1 MDKNQTENIIKDYE
15 KKEKNFVKTEKNTD
29 YLNKMKEIKDVE
41 IELNKML
48 LHIERLEMEKN
59 NISDF
64 QVKDECDRQIK
75 ETKKEMET
83 RKTELENLKQEK
95 ENLLVEKRK
104 NEKVLREN
112 ICKEVNELQ
121 DKTRKELMTQKKEI
135 DTEIAKKKMELE
147 VKKFELSQ
155 FNYKYDENG
164 VPINGHEFKKMQ
176 DDQQTLFSDIKELE
190 NLSLKCEE
198 YREKLIDPFKMPPEL
213 PDDEVYVDFQKET
226 QKDSFENDNVKKTT
240 EVDKENADIIKGIK
254 SEMAENERNY
264 KDIHLEPQP
273 IISENP
279 LNESKQLNENEGKTN
294 NVFENNNIINSAKE
308 EMEQENRN
316 YKNIHLQD
324 ENILKQVPKVSGL
337 KSKVFDRIEYI
348 EINEKDE
355 KVYYKDSTGEEQEIS
370 TNIAKKELFKDL
382 KIADICEE
390 IAGAVFPGLL
400 LKRKVN
406 PNIVSVLKD
415 NPEQLRE
422 YIKNLREKKNLPF
435 ELVHNLEGINLWKKF
450 RLNKFVK
457 IEEKLGAKVLGKLFD
472 KNRTLKEGE
481 TLEKKSTKNV
491 IDKQKEVNEVND
503 KIQKGK
509 EEVLENNK
517 YGNVTDNELK
527 KTGKVTM
534 DTKYKIDNEGN
545 IIEKV
550 AKDKYEK
557 ISEEEQV
564 KRAEEVKKMMNDKQN
579 DR

>member
-254 SEMAENERNY
+254 NEMAENERNY
-264 KDIHLEPQP
+264 KD
-273 IISENP
+273 
-279 LNESKQLNENEGKTN
+279 
-294 NVFENNNIINSAKE
+294 
-308 EMEQENRN
+308 
-316 YKNIHLQD
+316 IHLQD